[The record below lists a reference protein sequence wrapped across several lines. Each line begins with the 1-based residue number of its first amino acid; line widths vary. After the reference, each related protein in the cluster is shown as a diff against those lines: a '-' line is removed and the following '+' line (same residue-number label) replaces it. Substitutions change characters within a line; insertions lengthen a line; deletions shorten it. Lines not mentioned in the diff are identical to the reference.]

1 MRKNK
6 VLSRMIFVTALLI
19 LFLGLFFMNGCSD
32 PDVVLYCALDR
43 NFSEPL
49 IKEFEEKTGLVVDA
63 NYDLEASKSVGLFER
78 IKREMPNPR
87 CDVFWN
93 NELMLTIRLKQ
104 LEALQAYKSPNAEDI
119 PEGFRDPDGYWTG
132 FAARA
137 RVFIVNRDL
146 LKDRTPPSSYKDLF
160 DPAWKG
166 ECGMARPL
174 TGTTATHGTILFQH
188 LEEKGVR
195 DFFSRVLANEAIFTP
210 GNAHVM
216 RNVREGKYTFGFTD
230 TDDYNVAATDME
242 NGKKRWPV
250 DVIYP
255 DQGEGELGTLVIPN
269 SVSMI
274 KGAPHPEAARKL
286 IDFIL
291 SRYVEEKLAHATS
304 AQIPLRA
311 DVKRPAHVKVPGKDF
326 RAMDVNFEKAAKEF
340 ETRKEYFAETFLK

>member
-1 MRKNK
+1 MG
-6 VLSRMIFVTALLI
+6 RMSILFFAVLLI
-19 LFLGLFFMNGCSD
+19 VGTFFLTGCGE
-32 PDVVLYCALDR
+32 PDVVIYCALDR

-49 IKEFEEKTGLVVDA
+49 IQEFEKETGLDVKA
-63 NYDLEASKSVGLFER
+63 YYDTEASKSVGLYER

-93 NELMLTIRLKQ
+93 NELMLTVNLKKLKA
-104 LEALQAYKSPNAEDI
+104 LEAYKSPNAEDI
-119 PEGFRDPDGYWTG
+119 PEDFRDPDGYWTG

-137 RVFIVNRDL
+137 RVFIVNT
-146 LKDRTPPSSYKDLF
+146 DRLEDKTPPSSYKDLF
-160 DPAWKG
+160 DPRWKG
-166 ECGMARPL
+166 DCGMARPL

-188 LEEKGVR
+188 LEEETPA
-195 DFFSRVLANEAIFTP
+195 FFEKVIANEAIFTP

-216 RNVREGKYTFGFTD
+216 RNVRAGKYTFGFTD
-230 TDDYNVAATDME
+230 TDDYNVAATEMDK
-242 NGKKRWPV
+242 GKKKWPV

-274 KGAPHPEAARKL
+274 KGGPHPENAKKL

-291 SRYVEEKLAHATS
+291 SRKVEEKLAHATS

-311 DVKRPAHVKVPGKDF
+311 DVKRPPHVKVPGVDF
-326 RAMDVNFEKAAKEF
+326 RAMKVDFEKAAEEF
-340 ETRKEYFAETFLK
+340 EERHKYFSETFLK